1 MVEHHVDLSCQ
12 ESSSVQDVDE
22 DEEGSH
28 LTWCFLY
35 IGQAG
40 TVTWMRQD
48 DATGGGG
55 GCQRGLGEHESFC
68 AMMCG
73 MCLAELDDAWL
84 VLYALLLRNMQVKCD
99 MLGSEWG

>member
-40 TVTWMRQD
+40 TVTR
-48 DATGGGG
+48 ATTNVLAANVSMQS
-55 GCQRGLGEHESFC
+55 CMFC
-68 AMMCG
+68 
-73 MCLAELDDAWL
+73 
-84 VLYALLLRNMQVKCD
+84 VKYPSKNATVAPRTRPSC
-99 MLGSEWG
+99 MIRSAKR

>member
-48 DATGGGG
+48 DATGGGVRG
-55 GCQRGLGEHESFC
+55 G
-68 AMMCG
+68 
-73 MCLAELDDAWL
+73 
-84 VLYALLLRNMQVKCD
+84 
-99 MLGSEWG
+99 